1 MICSIP
7 LYPVTRSRGY
17 ATPRENEIFRSSKG
31 KLHANNETPP
41 RVLQISA
48 TSKID
53 RSNSIGNVPREIE
66 ARQNVSIKSNR
77 LSFLSFSLLP
87 LLDLDIR
94 PCSPRIDNR
103 HGARRAARY
112 YFVYR
117 GLTRPRGHLSNLPPR
132 RDIGTVFS
140 LNPRS
145 IATVSQQVT
154 PFAPGN
160 SSIVLA
166 DCTLLFTRDKSFSSL
181 QRSRLQLRTRD
192 WAGRFVEI

>member
-1 MICSIP
+1 MKYFDRRKTNCTP
-7 LYPVTRSRGY
+7 TTRLPRALSRFLR
-17 ATPRENEIFRSSKG
+17 PEK
-31 KLHANNETPP
+31 
-41 RVLQISA
+41 
-48 TSKID
+48 
-53 RSNSIGNVPREIE
+53 SIGATRLVTFPREIE
-66 ARQNVSIKSNR
+66 ARQNVSTKSNR

-112 YFVYR
+112 NFVYR

-181 QRSRLQLRTRD
+181 RLSRLGGEIRGNLTRHLRSRTKEPGASR
-192 WAGRFVEI
+192 ANGRKREENW